1 MKVRDAKLKGLP
13 LKKDGSQLPK
23 GEFFMLKKHKIILIL
38 IIILLLSSTV
48 VQAAESLIDKTS
60 LNSGVIK
67 IDNNGKVGAVRVTK
81 GDTKYDHIIKGNVTI
96 PLQLGNGDYTI
107 QLLENA
113 GGTSYKQ
120 LSKETITLDMVNLND
135 VYLQSIQ
142 KINWNNDMEAIK
154 KAKSLTKN
162 LKTDK
167 EKVEAI
173 YKYIITNISYDYD
186 KAKKLSTVKTGYNPI
201 IDDTLKIQT
210 GICYDY
216 SSLMGGM
223 LRSLG
228 IPTKLIMG
236 YKSDMNEYHAWNQV
250 YIEDQWLNIDTT
262 YDAALKKG
270 KKAVTMIK
278 EASEYTIK
286 YEY

>member
-1 MKVRDAKLKGLP
+1 
-13 LKKDGSQLPK
+13 
-23 GEFFMLKKHKIILIL
+23 MLKKHRIILIL
-38 IIILLLSSTV
+38 IIILLLSTTV

-81 GDTKYDHIIKGNVTI
+81 GNIKYDHIVKGDVSL

-107 QLLENA
+107 QLLENV

-120 LSKETITLDMVNLND
+120 ISKETITLNMTNLND

-142 KINWNNDMEAIK
+142 KINWNKDMESIK
-154 KAKSLTKN
+154 NAQELTKDF
-162 LKTDK
+162 KTDK

-173 YKYIITNISYDYD
+173 YKYITTNISYDYD
-186 KAKKLSTVKTGYNPI
+186 KAKKLSNINTGYTPVL
-201 IDDTLKIQT
+201 DHTLKIQT

-216 SSLMGGM
+216 SSLFAGM
-223 LRSLG
+223 LRSLD
-228 IPTKLIMG
+228 IPTKLMMG
-236 YKSDMNEYHAWNQV
+236 YKNDMAEYHAWNQV
-250 YIEDQWLNIDTT
+250 YIEDSNEWITIDTT
-262 YDAALKKG
+262 YDAALKKN
-270 KKAVTMIK
+270 KKAATMIK
-278 EASEYTIK
+278 EASEYTVK